1 MKYHPTL
8 DTFGIAL
15 SLLDRNEAE
24 AQSVSF
30 LMDSEYYVERDGG
43 VAPIDEAVSTD
54 ERAKQLQLD
63 DPDVWWRVFYAGADW
78 GYRQSADGAENWQRP
93 EGMIE

>member
-1 MKYHPTL
+1 MQ
-8 DTFGIAL
+8 
-15 SLLDRNEAE
+15 AE

-54 ERAKQLQLD
+54 DRAKQLQLD

-78 GYRQSADGAENWQRP
+78 GYRQSEDGAENWQRP

>member
-1 MKYHPTL
+1 MQ
-8 DTFGIAL
+8 
-15 SLLDRNEAE
+15 AE

-30 LMDSEYYVERDGG
+30 LMDSGYYVERDGG

-54 ERAKQLQLD
+54 ERAKLLQLV

-78 GYRQSADGAENWQRP
+78 GYRQSEDGAENWQRP

>member
-1 MKYHPTL
+1 
-8 DTFGIAL
+8 
-15 SLLDRNEAE
+15 
-24 AQSVSF
+24 
-30 LMDSEYYVERDGG
+30 

-54 ERAKQLQLD
+54 DRAKQLQLD

-78 GYRQSADGAENWQRP
+78 GYRQSEDGAENWQRP

>member
-15 SLLDRNEAE
+15 SLLDRN
-24 AQSVSF
+24 SVSF

-54 ERAKQLQLD
+54 DRAKQLQLD

-78 GYRQSADGAENWQRP
+78 GYRQSEDGAENWQRP